1 MENPMNIDDVMRKY
15 RMSIDD
21 VLNVLMGNL
30 QRLKCTGLPTIKA
43 GGASRC
49 VNAALP

>member
-21 VLNVLMGNL
+21 VLNV
-30 QRLKCTGLPTIKA
+30 RAIYSSTGTIA
-43 GGASRC
+43 
-49 VNAALP
+49 PDEH

>member
-21 VLNVLMGNL
+21 VLNVP
-30 QRLKCTGLPTIKA
+30 QYTQA
-43 GGASRC
+43 GF
-49 VNAALP
+49 VV